1 MAETASRAE
10 ARAPSDGGPLSA
22 LRIAPADDDKFFP
35 VEAFRLEPGAP
46 VGLVTAVDPFRDDA
60 FKPVLAA
67 HPMEGRALA
76 DLMIVIP
83 KRSRHT
89 GKECSQPPF
98 AIDQRQNAQIFAVKK
113 QQVEQEDGQGSARMR
128 KSVVRL
134 PIRSSINSAWR
145 VSVRTSLWSHRRH
158 PTEGSPRPGTMQS
171 NM

>member
-1 MAETASRAE
+1 VSRRTPTVEAMAETASRAE

-22 LRIAPADDDKFFP
+22 LRITPADDDKFFP

-98 AIDQRQNAQIFAVKK
+98 AIDQRQNAQIFAVKTAS
-113 QQVEQEDGQGSARMR
+113 QMPVWDGCRDCGLAELPSMR
-128 KSVVRL
+128 GPMVR
-134 PIRSSINSAWR
+134 IRLSLQRR
-145 VSVRTSLWSHRRH
+145 VGREPLHA
-158 PTEGSPRPGTMQS
+158 
-171 NM
+171 